1 MYKYIYIS
9 KKNGMKFYFNEK
21 QNDEDL
27 ELVREVR
34 DGMMRSED
42 KNIINKNERQRIYNT
57 RES

>member
-21 QNDEDL
+21 QTDEDL
-27 ELVREVR
+27 ELVIEVK

>member
-27 ELVREVR
+27 ELVKEVR

>member
-21 QNDEDL
+21 QTDEDL
-27 ELVREVR
+27 ELVKEVR

-42 KNIINKNERQRIYNT
+42 KNIIQKNDKR
-57 RES
+57 

>member
-9 KKNGMKFYFNEK
+9 KKNGAKFYFNEK
-21 QNDEDL
+21 RNDEDL
-27 ELVREVR
+27 ELVTEIR
-34 DGMMRSED
+34 DEMMRSED

>member
-21 QNDEDL
+21 QTDEDL
-27 ELVREVR
+27 ELVIEVK

-42 KNIINKNERQRIYNT
+42 KNIINKNERQRIHNT

>member
-9 KKNGMKFYFNEK
+9 KKNGAKFYFNEK

-27 ELVREVR
+27 ELVREIR
-34 DGMMRSED
+34 DEMMRSED